1 MSKILRVDMSSL
13 RVEAE
18 EAPEEYRLLGGRA
31 LSSHIV
37 AREVP
42 AACHP
47 LSAHNRLV
55 FAPGLLGG
63 TAATTSGR
71 TSVGAKSPLTGGIK
85 EANVG
90 GQLGHKLA
98 KLGIKA
104 VVIQGQPPDSRWRL
118 LRVDAGGARLEP
130 ADELAGLGNYD
141 AAQRLLSGGS
151 PDRPPRLSG
160 GQAGGRSS
168 CVVSIGP
175 AGEMRMAAASVA
187 VSDPEGRPTRHAARG
202 GLGALMGAKGL
213 KAILVDD
220 AGTKNVEAA
229 DRDQYRQRVLA
240 FSRTVLDDPRTKNMS
255 MYGTA
260 GVIRFVNRENVASMP
275 TRNHRLGVFPE
286 ADAISGQHIAEL
298 APARSGRML
307 PCMAGCIIKCAI
319 LFNDEEGQHLTS
331 ALEFETIALMGSNLE
346 ISDIDGLARLDHL
359 CDDIGLDTIE
369 IGNAIGVTLE
379 AGLAPFGD
387 WRRVVGLLE
396 EVRRGTPLGRIL
408 GGGTELTAR
417 AFGIDRVPAVKGQG
431 LPAWEP
437 RTLKAMGITYATS
450 PQGGDHT
457 AGLVTARNVTPDTL
471 LKASRHEQILQAA
484 VDSVGLC
491 QFSNPTE
498 ADMARLVSAEYGV
511 EWGQE
516 DVLEM
521 GRRVLKEERDFNLRA
536 GFGRDADYLPE
547 FLRTEPLHT
556 PDGDMVFDL
565 PDELLESFWDF

>member
-31 LSSHIV
+31 LTSHIV

-42 AACHP
+42 PTCHP

-71 TSVGAKSPLTGGIK
+71 TSVGGKSPLTGGVK
-85 EANVG
+85 ESNVG
-90 GQLGHKLA
+90 GLLGHKLA
-98 KLGIKA
+98 KMGIKA
-104 VVIQGQPPDSRWRL
+104 VVVQGQPPDGRWRL
-118 LRVDAGGARLEP
+118 LRVDAEGVRLEP
-130 ADELAGLGNYD
+130 ADGLAGLGNYD
-141 AAQRLLSGGS
+141 TVQGLLAGGS
-151 PDRPPRLSG
+151 PDRPGRQG
-160 GQAGGRSS
+160 GRRSS

-175 AGEMRMAAASVA
+175 AGETRMAAASIA

-213 KAILVDD
+213 KAIVVDD
-220 AGTKNVEAA
+220 AGTRSVEAA
-229 DRDQYRQRVLA
+229 ARDQYRQSVLD
-240 FSRTVLDDPRTKNMS
+240 FSRAVLDDPRTKNMS
-255 MYGTA
+255 AYGTA

-286 ADAISGQHIAEL
+286 ADAISGQRIAEL
-298 APARSGRML
+298 APQRSGKML
-307 PCMAGCIIKCAI
+307 PCMPGCIIKCAI
-319 LFNDEEGQHLTS
+319 LFNDAEGQHVTS

-346 ISDIDGLARLDHL
+346 ISDIDGLARLDRL

-369 IGNAIGVTLE
+369 MGNAIGVALE
-379 AGLAPFGD
+379 AGVAPFGD
-387 WRRVVGLLE
+387 WRRVADLLE
-396 EVRRGTPLGRIL
+396 EVRRGTPLGRLL

-417 AFGIDRVPAVKGQG
+417 AFGLDRVPAVKGQG

-450 PQGGDHT
+450 PQGADHT
-457 AGLVTARNVTPDTL
+457 AGLVTARNVTSDTL

-491 QFSNPTE
+491 QFSNLTE
-498 ADMARLVSAEYGV
+498 ADMARFVSAQYSV
-511 EWGQE
+511 AWGAK

-547 FLRTEPLHT
+547 FLRAEPLHT
-556 PDGDMVFDL
+556 PDGEMVFDL
-565 PDELLESFWDF
+565 PDELLDSFWDF

>member
-18 EAPEEYRLLGGRA
+18 EAPEEYRLLGGRV

-42 AACHP
+42 AIYHP

-71 TSVGAKSPLTGGIK
+71 TSVGGKSPLTGGIK
-85 EANVG
+85 ESNVG
-90 GQLGHKLA
+90 GLLGHKLA
-98 KLGIKA
+98 KLGVKA
-104 VVIQGQPPDSRWRL
+104 VVVQGQPADRCWRL
-118 LRVDAGGARLEP
+118 LRVDAEGARLEP
-130 ADELAGLGNYD
+130 ADGLAGLGNYE
-141 AAQRLLSGGS
+141 AVWRLLVGDS
-151 PDRPPRLSG
+151 PDRPGR
-160 GQAGGRSS
+160 QAGGRSS

-175 AGEMRMAAASVA
+175 AGEMRMAAASIA

-213 KAILVDD
+213 KAIVVDD
-220 AGTKNVEAA
+220 AGTRNVGAA
-229 DRDQYRQRVLA
+229 ARDQYRQRVLD

-255 MYGTA
+255 AFGTA

-275 TRNHRLGVFPE
+275 TRNHRLGVFAG

-298 APARSGRML
+298 APRRSGKML

-319 LFNDEEGQHLTS
+319 LFNDAEGQHVTS

-346 ISDIDGLARLDHL
+346 IGDIDGLARLDRL

-369 IGNAIGVTLE
+369 MGNAIGVALE
-379 AGLAPFGD
+379 AGVGPFGH
-387 WRRVVGLLE
+387 WRRVAELLE

-417 AFGIDRVPAVKGQG
+417 AFGVDRVPAVKGQG

-450 PQGGDHT
+450 PQGADHT

-498 ADMARLVSAEYGV
+498 ADMARFVSAQYGV
-511 EWGQE
+511 EWGPE

-556 PDGDMVFDL
+556 LDGEMAFDL
-565 PDELLESFWDF
+565 PDELLDSFWDF

>member
-18 EAPEEYRLLGGRA
+18 EAPEGYRLLGGHA

-37 AREVP
+37 AREVSP
-42 AACHP
+42 PCHP

-71 TSVGAKSPLTGGIK
+71 TSVGGKSPLTGGIK
-85 EANVG
+85 ESNVG
-90 GQLGHKLA
+90 GLLGHKLA
-98 KLGIKA
+98 RLGVKA
-104 VVIQGQPPDSRWRL
+104 LIVHGQPADRRWRL
-118 LRVDAGGARLEP
+118 LRVDAEGARLEP

-141 AAQRLLSGGS
+141 IVRRLLT
-151 PDRPPRLSG
+151 
-160 GQAGGRSS
+160 GRSS

-175 AGEMRMAAASVA
+175 AGEMRMAAASIA

-213 KAILVDD
+213 KAIVVDD
-220 AGTKNVEAA
+220 AGTRNVEAA
-229 DRDQYRQRVLA
+229 ARDQYRQGVLD

-255 MYGTA
+255 AYGTA
-260 GVIRFVNRENVASMP
+260 GVIRFVNREDVASMP

-286 ADAISGQHIAEL
+286 ADAISGQRIAEL
-298 APARSGRML
+298 APQRSGKML
-307 PCMAGCIIKCAI
+307 PCMPGCIIKCAI
-319 LFNDEEGQHLTS
+319 LFNDAQGRHVTS

-346 ISDIDGLARLDHL
+346 IGDVDGLARLDRL

-369 IGNAIGVTLE
+369 MGNAIGVALE
-379 AGLAPFGD
+379 AGVAPFGD
-387 WRRVVGLLE
+387 WRRVAELLE

-408 GGGTELTAR
+408 GGGTGLTAR

-437 RTLKAMGITYATS
+437 RTLRAMGITYATS
-450 PQGGDHT
+450 PQGADHT
-457 AGLVTARNVTPDTL
+457 AGLVTARNVSPDTL
-471 LKASRHEQILQAA
+471 LKASRHEQTLQAA
-484 VDSVGLC
+484 VDSMGLC

-498 ADMARLVSAEYGV
+498 ADMARFVGTQYGV
-511 EWGQE
+511 EWGPE

-536 GFGRDADYLPE
+536 GFGRDADYLPD
-547 FLRTEPLHT
+547 FLRTEALHT
-556 PDGDMVFDL
+556 PDGEMLFDL
-565 PDELLESFWDF
+565 PDELLDGFWDF